1 MISDLNLVGQT
12 DVLIIGAG
20 PIGLACAIACQK
32 KGLTHQ
38 IVEKGTLVNSIYNYP
53 VNMTFFSTSE
63 RLEIG
68 EVPFISH
75 NPKPTRSEALEYY
88 RRVTLQW
95 KLNVALYETV
105 EKIESNPISFEV
117 LTDKSR
123 YRASNIIIAT
133 GFYDIPNLMHVPGES
148 LPKVHHYYKD
158 PHVYFGQK
166 IVVVGAANS
175 AVDVAMETW
184 RKGAEVTMVIRDEHI
199 RDSVKYWIRPDIENR
214 IKEGSIK
221 AYFSSTLKGIREK
234 EVDILSDNGQIFSI
248 PNDYVLAMT
257 GYLPDFT
264 FLRSMG
270 IEIGSDADQTPRHDP
285 TTMLTNIQGVYLAG
299 VICGGL
305 KTNKWFIENS
315 REHADLIVNHII
327 SQDKVLAP

>member
-184 RKGAEVTMVIRDEHI
+184 RKGADVTMVIRDEHI

-221 AYFSSTLKGIREK
+221 AFFNATLNGIREK